1 MGAAGISTEE
11 GSKSGGFFLLCA
23 HEGKTAKYDY
33 FYSFR
38 CSVGSETLKQMWST
52 RSNVLVRFK
61 FRARPDFFR
70 FQMCGKTQ
78 RYDRFTDLQQSV
90 KMGVSWGGLFSLI
103 EKLEHG
109 DSGGAAE
116 NPNCG
121 GGNFADRKAKKIRQ
135 EERQTIGD
143 MARIWKMVSN
153 ETNIQLF
160 ALDLFRGNQIRCIA
174 SPL

>member
-1 MGAAGISTEE
+1 MCWLDLNLGPGLISLDFKCVEKPKDMIDSQISSNL
-11 GSKSGGFFLLCA
+11 SK
-23 HEGKTAKYDY
+23 
-33 FYSFR
+33 
-38 CSVGSETLKQMWST
+38 W
-52 RSNVLVRFK
+52 
-61 FRARPDFFR
+61 
-70 FQMCGKTQ
+70 
-78 RYDRFTDLQQSV
+78 
-90 KMGVSWGGLFSLI
+90 VSLGGGLFSLI